1 MPKSGKPGIFWI
13 KLISSIPSKN
23 HPGSTFRH
31 LLGDGYTVHTV
42 RNRACVRPYACKMN
56 GHTCIIMYH
65 LLTFLGEPQFFLSTR
80 VSNPSGLALKKSVAG
95 LKTHPKSPRY
105 GLYGWKPAYGCPNL
119 RKKQVSALIST
130 RYFIGIRVTLTNAYI
145 GIIRN
150 LKGKNKCVFSSFDMA

>member
-31 LLGDGYTVHTV
+31 LLGDGYTVHTF

-80 VSNPSGLALKKSVAG
+80 VFNPSGLALKKSVAG

-119 RKKQVSALIST
+119 RKKT
-130 RYFIGIRVTLTNAYI
+130 GIRIDINSVFYRHQSNSYKRLHWYHKES
-145 GIIRN
+145 
-150 LKGKNKCVFSSFDMA
+150 KGQKQMCVQ